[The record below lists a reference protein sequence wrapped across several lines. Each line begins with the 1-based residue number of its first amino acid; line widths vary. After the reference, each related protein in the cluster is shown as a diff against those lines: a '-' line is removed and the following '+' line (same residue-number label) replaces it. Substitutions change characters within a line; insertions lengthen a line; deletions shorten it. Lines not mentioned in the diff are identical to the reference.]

1 MFLNLLANT
10 QNKGMIAGL
19 FSNPILIVVIVFLLI
34 LIAYII
40 YAFKTKHWPF

>member
-19 FSNPILIVVIVFLLI
+19 FSNPILIVVIVFLNLNR
-34 LIAYII
+34 LY
-40 YAFKTKHWPF
+40 YLCV